1 MDDSLSALD
10 YTTDAALRKD
20 LRNNTRGM
28 TVIMVSQRIST
39 IRSADKII
47 VLDDGNISGMGT
59 HEQLLENCSVYREIY
74 NSQVSK
80 EISIDEKE

>member
-1 MDDSLSALD
+1 
-10 YTTDAALRKD
+10 
-20 LRNNTRGM
+20 
-28 TVIMVSQRIST
+28 MVSQRIST